1 MRAQFFLL
9 KQIDEDLPIS
19 PLRIR
24 LPHKEALL
32 TGSACGMCCTGVI
45 VALTITLAVVKH
57 CRHGQGFHVAN
68 LKPSFFLLVRYIF
81 VTLYDR
87 FNFLFSSLELQ
98 YSMRKTITGLLDFNH
113 YKLALHCIDSKLE
126 LRRGF
131 VVLQHSIP
139 CFIC

>member
-1 MRAQFFLL
+1 MKGESSIFLF
-9 KQIDEDLPIS
+9 KQIDEVLPIS

-45 VALTITLAVVKH
+45 VVLTITLAVVKH

-68 LKPSFFLLVRYIF
+68 LKPSFFLLVRYFVYIF

-87 FNFLFSSLELQ
+87 FNFVLFSPHELP
-98 YSMRKTITGLLDFNH
+98 YSM
-113 YKLALHCIDSKLE
+113 
-126 LRRGF
+126 
-131 VVLQHSIP
+131 
-139 CFIC
+139 